1 MFKKKTKRVERNRVE
16 VEGLGELEIG
26 AVDKTSGEPVD
37 TAVLEEAGI
46 AFDPSRVHLDL
57 TKQEKRR
64 TTALMLAI
72 QAYDHLIIKDAE
84 YLREANSQARSNG
97 SVIRPATMDAMVV
110 AALQFDAFISGRL
123 SLPRTGISQS
133 SQSDVPAQDDEQPAS
148 DDAVARPDPNE
159 QEPTPRA

>member
-1 MFKKKTKRVERNRVE
+1 MLKKKQNRVE
-16 VEGLGELEIG
+16 VEGVGELEIT
-26 AVDKTSGEPVD
+26 AVDKNTGETSD
-37 TAVLEEAGI
+37 MSVLDDAGI
-46 AFDPSRVHLDL
+46 AFDPTRMHLDL
-57 TKQEKRR
+57 SKDEKRR

-123 SLPRTGISQS
+123 ALQRTDISRESQVEVSDPSESATAAGAVDPQAGIST
-133 SQSDVPAQDDEQPAS
+133 E
-148 DDAVARPDPNE
+148 
-159 QEPTPRA
+159 